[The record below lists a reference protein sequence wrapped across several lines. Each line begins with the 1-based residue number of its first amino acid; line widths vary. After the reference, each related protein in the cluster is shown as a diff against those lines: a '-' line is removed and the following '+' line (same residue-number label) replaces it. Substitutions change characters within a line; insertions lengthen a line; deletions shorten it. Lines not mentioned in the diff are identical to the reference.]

1 MNLYTSSAESL
12 SLLRRAEKKYER
24 TLLAGYKH
32 SRAEFITFTDGWQTI
47 FEKLLISVF
56 IQKEAKKSQKIESE
70 TKFLVAKRSQKKPK
84 SRNLALLTPNWQP

>member
-1 MNLYTSSAESL
+1 VI
-12 SLLRRAEKKYER
+12 
-24 TLLAGYKH
+24 KH
-32 SRAEFITFTDGWQTI
+32 TDGWQTI

-56 IQKEAKKSQKIESE
+56 IQKEAKKSQKIERSQ